1 MTQASVLIAV
11 STSSSST
18 VDSERFQ
25 PAVHSSL
32 VVAVLVAPEVV
43 VEVRS
48 SSSSISSSSRCRLKV
63 MSNEYALAPRILGPQ
78 DKPALGDI
86 RCSAL

>member
-1 MTQASVLIAV
+1 MTQASVLLIAV

-48 SSSSISSSSRCRLKV
+48 SSSRCRLKV
-63 MSNEYALAPRILGPQ
+63 MSNEHALAPRILGPQ
-78 DKPALGDI
+78 DKLALGDI